1 MPKASKPSQD
11 EPAVALAEL
20 RTAKEALAELTRE
33 KHEPIASVGMG
44 PRYPGG
50 NYGADEFADF
60 LREGRSGIRPL
71 PADERRQMAPDPD
84 SDKGP
89 TGERPLGGF
98 LSDIDRF
105 DAAFFSVS
113 PRGSP
118 VHRPAAAPRP

>member
-33 KHEPIASVGMG
+33 KHEPVAIVGMG

-118 VHRPAAAPRP
+118 VHRPAAAPAR